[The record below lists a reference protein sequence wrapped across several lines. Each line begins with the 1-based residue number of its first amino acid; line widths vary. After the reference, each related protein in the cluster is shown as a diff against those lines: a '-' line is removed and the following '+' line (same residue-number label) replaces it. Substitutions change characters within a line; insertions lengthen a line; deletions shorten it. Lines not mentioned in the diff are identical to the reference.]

1 MKNRELDPQQPV
13 PRPDYP
19 RTDTAWKCIKYIYI
33 YKFEYAY
40 CVQDF
45 ILYDNLY
52 VITDIY
58 YYDFL

>member
-13 PRPDYP
+13 PRPNYP
-19 RTDTAWKCIKYIYI
+19 RTDTSKCKIYI